1 MDMKTLPSNQWIKE
15 EIKGDI
21 KKFLETMEIETA
33 YQNWDKAKAVLTEK
47 SIAIYAYFKHKS
59 YLKKN

>member
-21 KKFLETMEIETA
+21 KKFLETMEIET
-33 YQNWDKAKAVLTEK
+33 QHTKTEIK
-47 SIAIYAYFKHKS
+47 QKQF
-59 YLKKN
+59 